1 MTQNPIMKVQKIDF
15 HWEMENP
22 FLFCAHHKDDFPPG
36 NKNQGVDASHFV
48 GRNMGS
54 DFTIKEGFRMYHGEE
69 VPGFPVH
76 PHRGF
81 ETVTIVTEGFV
92 DHFDSLGAYGRYGQ
106 GDVQWMTAGKGCQH
120 AEMFP
125 LINEDSPNPTQL
137 FQVWLNLP
145 KKDKFVAPAY
155 KMLWH
160 EDIPVVE
167 TVDTNG
173 RKVRATV
180 IAGQWQGV
188 AAVEPAPNSWAANHA
203 NKVGMFLIHME
214 AGSTC
219 TLPAVSATA
228 NRNIYYYLGGSL
240 QIAEQEVMGSNRI
253 KVDAGQEITLK
264 NGNTNSYLLLLEGE
278 PINEPVIKHGPF
290 VMNSIQEIRDAFAD
304 YQRTQFGGWPYE
316 QEIPVNPRNSG
327 RFAHY
332 ANGTEERPRG
342 EK

>member
-1 MTQNPIMKVQKIDF
+1 MTQNPIMKIQKIDF

-22 FLFCAHHKDDFPPG
+22 FLFCAHHQDVFPVG
-36 NKNQGVDASHFV
+36 NENQGVDASHFI

-54 DFTIKEGFRMYHGEE
+54 DFTIKDGFRMYHGEE

-81 ETVTIVTEGFV
+81 ETVTIVTEGFI

-125 LINEDSPNPTQL
+125 LVNEDAPNPVQL

-145 KKDKFVAPAY
+145 KKHKFVPPAY

-167 TVDTNG
+167 AISSFG
-173 RKVRATV
+173 KKVFVTV
-180 IAGQWQGV
+180 IAGHWQGV
-188 AAVEPAPNSWAANHA
+188 AAVAPAPDSWAANHA
-203 NKVGMFLIHME
+203 NKVGMFLIHMA

-219 TLPAVSATA
+219 TLPAVSPTA

-240 QIAEQEVMGSNRI
+240 HISGQEIKDSHRI
-253 KVDAGQEITLK
+253 KVDASQEISIV
-264 NGNTNSYLLLLEGE
+264 NGNVDSYLFLLEGE

-304 YQRTQFGGWPYE
+304 YQRTQFGGWPYA
-316 QEIPVNPRNSG
+316 QEIPVNPRNSL

-332 ANGTEERPRG
+332 ADGTEERPRG
-342 EK
+342 